1 MATFFSRTNWLTGVL
16 IFFMPVSLVIFLGSQ
31 MAYSQVNSKFEDY
44 KNMPELTS
52 LSELAVVPADQL
64 VMLRGHM
71 VEGTPQSDLVSGQTE
86 LLIFQ
91 ERPADGREV
100 RYRETFPL
108 TFPAFVLELPD
119 GSVAIEPSFT
129 RDKVIQAELHTVTL
143 GDRELTGFRAGD
155 LVTVQG
161 QWHPTA
167 AQPALIDVTGI
178 TSLDKQTLMADWE
191 AAFQK
196 VGWVRNAFGAATLVG
211 LIVLVVELRR
221 IRLNKKE
228 EKNWKNQTT
237 KTAPTASP

>member
-44 KNMPELTS
+44 KDIPELTS
-52 LSELAVVPADQL
+52 LSELAALPADQL
-64 VMLRGHM
+64 VMLRGH
-71 VEGTPQSDLVSGQTE
+71 VAEGTTQTNHVSGQTE
-86 LLIFQ
+86 LLIYQ

-100 RYRETFPL
+100 RYREEFPL
-108 TFPAFVLELPD
+108 VFPAFVLELSD
-119 GSVAIEPSFT
+119 GLVAIEPSLT
-129 RDKVIQAELHTVTL
+129 REKVMQEELHMITI
-143 GDRELTGFRAGD
+143 GDREFTGFRAGD

-161 QWHPTA
+161 QWQPTA

-178 TSLDKQTLMADWE
+178 TGLDKQTLMADWE

-211 LIVLVVELRR
+211 LIVLVIELRR